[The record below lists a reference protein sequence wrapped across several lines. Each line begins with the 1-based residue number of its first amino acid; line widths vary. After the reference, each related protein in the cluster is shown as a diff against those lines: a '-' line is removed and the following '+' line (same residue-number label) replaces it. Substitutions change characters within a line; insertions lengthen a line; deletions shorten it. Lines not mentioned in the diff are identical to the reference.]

1 MEYDI
6 DSLLLNL
13 GNNSYTSQGIKKK
26 VKGYASITEATE
38 NDISFC
44 WYDGERALS
53 LISNSNA
60 GVILCKKSLEGHI
73 LKLPL
78 QKQILFVDDP
88 RLAFIQVIEVMQK
101 KERKTGISSTAIL
114 SDTAKIGSNCYI
126 GEYTI
131 IRDNCVIGD
140 NTTIGDRVTLL
151 EDCSIGNNCILQS
164 GVVVGADSFSYVRN
178 SNGDIIKFPNSK
190 GVKIG
195 NNVDIFANSL
205 IERGLLADTIIGDGS
220 KIGGLVVIAHNSTIG
235 KKCQIV
241 DFTIVGG
248 SVSIGDMCYLGINS
262 TIKNNLKMG
271 NNVIVAAG
279 AVVIKNVEDNDIV
292 AGNPAKSIR
301 DKVKLSSTELFL
313 MTGQKKDE

>member
-13 GNNSYTSQGIKKK
+13 GNNNYTSQGIKKK
-26 VKGYASITEATE
+26 VKGYAPITEATE

-73 LKLPL
+73 SKLPL

-101 KERKTGISSTAIL
+101 KERKTGISSTAII

-126 GEYTI
+126 GEYSI

-140 NTTIGDRVTLL
+140 NTTIDDRVTLL

-205 IERGLLADTIIGDGS
+205 IERGLLADTIIGDGT

-262 TIKNNLKMG
+262 TIKNNLKIG

-292 AGNPAKSIR
+292 AGNPAKSIK

>member
-6 DSLLLNL
+6 DSLLVNL
-13 GNNSYTSQGIKKK
+13 GNNNYTSQGIKKK
-26 VKGYASITEATE
+26 VKGYAPITEATE
-38 NDISFC
+38 NDVSFC

-53 LISNSNA
+53 LISNSSA
-60 GVILCKKSLEGHI
+60 GIILCKKSLEGHI
-73 LKLPL
+73 SKLPL

-101 KERKTGISSTAIL
+101 KERKTGISSTAII

-126 GEYTI
+126 GEYSI

-164 GVVVGADSFSYVRN
+164 GVVVGSDGFSFERN
-178 SNGDIIKFPNSK
+178 YKGELKHFPHSN

-195 NNVDIFANSL
+195 NNVEIYAHSA
-205 IERGLLADTIIGDGS
+205 IARGILSDTIIGDGT
-220 KIGGLVVIAHNSTIG
+220 KIDTFVHVAHNVVIGKNCEIISGTIL
-235 KKCQIV
+235 
-241 DFTIVGG
+241 GG
-248 SVSIGDMCYLGINS
+248 SVSTGDMCFIGMNS
-262 TIKNNLKMG
+262 SIKNNLKIG

-292 AGNPAKSIR
+292 AGNPAKSIK

-313 MTGQKKDE
+313 MTGQMKIG